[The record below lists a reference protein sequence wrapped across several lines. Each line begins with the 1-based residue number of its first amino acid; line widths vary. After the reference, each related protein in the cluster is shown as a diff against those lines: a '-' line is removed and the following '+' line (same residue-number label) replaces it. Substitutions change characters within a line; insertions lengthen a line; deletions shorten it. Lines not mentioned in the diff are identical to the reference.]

1 MPVIHPL
8 SDQLINQ
15 IAAGEVVERPAAA
28 LKELLENSL
37 DAQATHIE
45 VTLTGGGCKRLQVND
60 DGVGMARE
68 DLPLAVAR
76 HATSKIIAPSDLDAI
91 ATLGFRGEALAS
103 MAAVS
108 RFSLVSRARGAT
120 HAWRLDVE
128 GGTVG
133 TAEPAAL
140 AAGTTITLDDLYFNT
155 PARRKFLRTE
165 TTEWAHCEETFRRI
179 ALAYPDVAFLLKHN
193 GREIHRW
200 PGAARE
206 ERVQQVLG
214 EAFTKGARFLDA
226 SVVDLRLTGYVVSPA
241 AGTAS
246 PKEAAYFFVN
256 GRFVRDR
263 VVLHALREAFRDVL
277 HGGQQPSYALW
288 LTLDAHGVDV
298 NVHPQKTEVRFRD
311 SQAIH
316 RFVRQSVEQVLA
328 LPVGGQLTTGNAASS
343 SRYPGIETQRFS
355 VSEKLGSVVNAP
367 QSFARY
373 QPAQAAFSLPVRETA
388 AAERL
393 GPSPFYGRLFGAKPS
408 AMDEDI
414 FSSSSLPPAMV
425 ESESSD
431 VPPLGFALAQLH
443 GVYILAQNHAGLVLV
458 DMHGAHERI
467 VYERMKEMAA
477 SQPLPSQRLL
487 VPVSMVAT
495 TLEMATV
502 EAHSE
507 TLATLGFELNAVGPT
522 TLAIRCL
529 PVMLQDADAADLVR
543 AVLRDL
549 HDLGSTQEVD
559 ARRNEVLATMACHG
573 AVRAHRLLTIPE
585 MNALLRDMERTERG
599 GQCNHGRPTWHQLT
613 LEALDGLFMRGK

>member
-1 MPVIHPL
+1 MPAIHPL

-45 VTLTGGGCKRLQVND
+45 VTLTGGGCKRLQVSD
-60 DGVGMARE
+60 DGIGMERD

-76 HATSKIIAPSDLDAI
+76 HATSKIVAPSDLDAI

-108 RFSLVSRARGAT
+108 RFSLVSRARGAA

-133 TAEPAAL
+133 AVEPAAL
-140 AAGTTITLDDLYFNT
+140 AVGTTITLDDLYFNT

-165 TTEWAHCEETFRRI
+165 ATEWAHCEEMFRRI
-179 ALAYPDVAFLLKHN
+179 ALAYPDVSFLLKHN
-193 GREIHRW
+193 GREVHRW
-200 PGAARE
+200 PGATRE

-214 EAFTKGARFLDA
+214 EAFTQVARFLDTSA
-226 SVVDLRLTGYVVSPA
+226 ADLRLTGYVASPTAGA
-241 AGTAS
+241 AL
-246 PKEAAYFFVN
+246 PKEAVYFFVN

-288 LTLDAHGVDV
+288 LTLDPRSVDV

-316 RFVRQSVEQVLA
+316 RFVRQSAERALA
-328 LPVGGQLTTGNAASS
+328 LPVGGQVTAGVAISS
-343 SRYPGIETQRFS
+343 TKAVSGAQPSDVDARRFS
-355 VSEKLGSVVNAP
+355 VPAKPEE
-367 QSFARY
+367 ARTY
-373 QPAQAAFSLPVRETA
+373 YPSAQKAFSLPVRETA
-388 AAERL
+388 ASESL
-393 GPSPFYGRLFGAKPS
+393 GPSPFYGKLFGTK
-408 AMDEDI
+408 
-414 FSSSSLPPAMV
+414 SSSAIENVSSTSAPPITQEN
-425 ESESSD
+425 ESAG

-443 GVYILAQNHAGLVLV
+443 GIYILAQNHAGLVLV
-458 DMHGAHERI
+458 DMHAAHERI
-467 VYERMKEMAA
+467 VYERMKETAA
-477 SQPLPSQRLL
+477 SQSLPSQRLL
-487 VPVSMVAT
+487 VPVSMTAT
-495 TLEMATV
+495 TLEMATA
-502 EAHSE
+502 EAHAE
-507 TLATLGFELNAVGPT
+507 ALETLGFELNAVGPT

-529 PVMLQDADAADLVR
+529 PAMLRDADAAGLVR

-559 ARRNEVLATMACHG
+559 MRRNDVLATMACHG
-573 AVRAHRLLTIPE
+573 AVRAHRLLTVPE

-599 GQCNHGRPTWHQLT
+599 GQCNHGRPTWYSLT
-613 LEALDGLFMRGK
+613 LEALDALFMRGK

>member
-37 DAQATHIE
+37 DAQASHIE
-45 VTLTGGGCKRLQVND
+45 VVLAGGGCKRLQVND
-60 DGVGMARE
+60 DGFGMVRE

-76 HATSKIIAPSDLDAI
+76 HATSKIAAPRDLDAI

-108 RFSLVSRARGAT
+108 RFSLVSRARGAA

-133 TAEPAAL
+133 VIEPAAL

-165 TTEWAHCEETFRRI
+165 ATEWAHCEETFRRI
-179 ALAYPDVAFLLKHN
+179 ALAYPEIAFLLKHN
-193 GREIHRW
+193 GREVHRW

-206 ERVQQVLG
+206 ERVRQVLG
-214 EAFTKGARFLDA
+214 ETFSQGARFLDA
-226 SVVDLRLTGYVVSPA
+226 AAADLRLTGYVVPPA
-241 AGTAS
+241 AGVPP
-246 PKEAAYFFVN
+246 PKEAVYFFVN

-277 HGGQQPSYALW
+277 HGGHQPAYALW

-311 SQAIH
+311 SQAVH
-316 RFVRQSVEQVLA
+316 RFVRQSVERALA
-328 LPVGGQLTTGNAASS
+328 LPVGGQPLGFDEHHSRAAKTPENKVDV
-343 SRYPGIETQRFS
+343 SRPFTYY
-355 VSEKLGSVVNAP
+355 AP
-367 QSFARY
+367 S
-373 QPAQAAFSLPVRETA
+373 QAAFSLPVRETTV
-388 AAERL
+388 EGL
-393 GPSPFYGRLFGAKPS
+393 SPFYDKLFGAKSSVAAGDASPAPVPS
-408 AMDEDI
+408 ASAGTET
-414 FSSSSLPPAMV
+414 A
-425 ESESSD
+425 D
-431 VPPLGFALAQLH
+431 VPPLGFAIAQLH
-443 GVYILAQNHAGLVLV
+443 GIYILAQNRAGLALV
-458 DMHGAHERI
+458 DMHAAHERI
-467 VYERMKEMAA
+467 VYERMKDAVA
-477 SQPLPSQRLL
+477 SQPLPSQPLL
-487 VPVSMVAT
+487 VPVSMAVT
-495 TLEMATV
+495 TLEIATA
-502 EAHSE
+502 ETHAG
-507 TLATLGFELNAVGPT
+507 TLASLGFELNAVGPS

-529 PVMLQDADAADLVR
+529 PALLQDADAAALVR

-549 HDLGSTQEVD
+549 HDWGSTQVVET
-559 ARRNEVLATMACHG
+559 RRHELLATMACHG
-573 AVRAHRLLTIPE
+573 AVRAHRLLTLPE

-599 GQCNHGRPTWHQLT
+599 GQCNHGRPTWYQFT
-613 LEALDGLFMRGK
+613 LEALDALFMRGK

>member
-8 SDQLINQ
+8 TDQLINQ

-45 VTLTGGGCKRLQVND
+45 ITLTGGGCKRLQVSD
-60 DGVGMARE
+60 DGIGMARE

-76 HATSKIIAPSDLDAI
+76 HATSKIAAPSDLDAI

-108 RFSLVSRARGAT
+108 RFSLVSRARSTA

-128 GGTVG
+128 GGAVG
-133 TAEPAAL
+133 AVEPAAL
-140 AAGTTITLDDLYFNT
+140 AAGTTVTLDDLYFNT

-165 TTEWAHCEETFRRI
+165 ATEWAHCEETFRRI

-200 PGAARE
+200 PGVTRD
-206 ERVQQVLG
+206 ERVRQVLG
-214 EAFTKGARFLDA
+214 EAFAQEARFLGTA
-226 SVVDLRLTGYVVSPA
+226 AADLQLIGYVVPPT
-241 AGTAS
+241 AGSALT
-246 PKEAAYFFVN
+246 KDTAYFFVN

-277 HGGQQPSYALW
+277 HGGHQPSYALW
-288 LTLDAHGVDV
+288 LTLDARSVDV

-316 RFVRQSVEQVLA
+316 RFVRQSVERALA
-328 LPVGGQLTTGNAASS
+328 LPVGIQAVTNNLQHSNVEEERRFPFATRSETTAGVLRTSTYDS
-343 SRYPGIETQRFS
+343 T
-355 VSEKLGSVVNAP
+355 K
-367 QSFARY
+367 
-373 QPAQAAFSLPVRETA
+373 QAAFSLPVRETA
-388 AAERL
+388 AL
-393 GPSPFYGRLFGAKPS
+393 GGWGPSPFYDKLFGARPS
-408 AMDEDI
+408 TITESAALSE
-414 FSSSSLPPAMV
+414 AA
-425 ESESSD
+425 ESESAG
-431 VPPLGFALAQLH
+431 VPPLGFAIAQLH
-443 GVYILAQNHAGLVLV
+443 GIYILAQNHVGLVLV
-458 DMHGAHERI
+458 DMHAAHERI
-467 VYERMKEMAA
+467 VYEQMKEAA
-477 SQPLPSQRLL
+477 TTLPSQPLL
-487 VPVSMVAT
+487 VPVTLTASA
-495 TLEMATV
+495 LEMATA
-502 EAHSE
+502 EAHAE
-507 TLATLGFELNAVGPT
+507 TLATLGFELSAVGPT

-529 PVMLQDADAADLVR
+529 PAMLRDADAAALLR

-549 HDLGSTQEVD
+549 HECGDTQEIS
-559 ARRNEVLATMACHG
+559 ARRNELLATMACHG

-599 GQCNHGRPTWHQLT
+599 GQCNHGRPTWYQFSLD
-613 LEALDGLFMRGK
+613 ALDALFMRGK

>member
-45 VTLTGGGCKRLQVND
+45 VTLIGGGCKRLQVSD
-60 DGVGMARE
+60 DGIGMARD

-76 HATSKIIAPSDLDAI
+76 HATSKIVAPSDLDAI

-108 RFSLVSRARGAT
+108 RFSLMSREQGGA

-133 TAEPAAL
+133 TVEPAAL
-140 AAGTTITLDDLYFNT
+140 TTGTTVTLDDLYFNT

-165 TTEWAHCEETFRRI
+165 ATEWAHGEETFRRI

-200 PGAARE
+200 PSAARD
-206 ERVQQVLG
+206 ERVRQVLG
-214 EAFTKGARFLDA
+214 EAFAQEARFLDTA
-226 SVVDLRLTGYVVSPA
+226 AADLQLTGYVVPPT
-241 AGTAS
+241 AGSALT
-246 PKEAAYFFVN
+246 KDAAYFFVN

-277 HGGQQPSYALW
+277 HGGHQPSYALW
-288 LTLDAHGVDV
+288 LTLDARNVDV

-316 RFVRQSVEQVLA
+316 RFVRQSAERALA
-328 LPVGGQLTTGNAASS
+328 LPVGSQ
-343 SRYPGIETQRFS
+343 
-355 VSEKLGSVVNAP
+355 VVAP
-367 QSFARY
+367 QPFNVGEERRVPFLTRSEETAGAPRISSY
-373 QPAQAAFSLPVRETA
+373 DSTKQAAFSLPVREPA
-388 AAERL
+388 AL
-393 GPSPFYGRLFGAKPS
+393 GGWGPSPFYDKLFGTKSS
-408 AMDEDI
+408 ASAESAP
-414 FSSSSLPPAMV
+414 FSEGV
-425 ESESSD
+425 ESASEG
-431 VPPLGFALAQLH
+431 VPPLGFAIAQLH
-443 GVYILAQNHAGLVLV
+443 GIYILAQNHVGLVLV
-458 DMHGAHERI
+458 DMHAAHERI
-467 VYERMKEMAA
+467 VYEQMKEAA
-477 SQPLPSQRLL
+477 TTLPSQPLL
-487 VPVSMVAT
+487 VPVTLTAT
-495 TLEMATV
+495 ALEMATA
-502 EAHSE
+502 EAHAE
-507 TLATLGFELNAVGPT
+507 TLATLGFEVSAMGST

-529 PVMLQDADAADLVR
+529 PAMLRDADAAALLR
-543 AVLRDL
+543 AVLHDL
-549 HDLGSTQEVD
+549 HECGDTQEIS
-559 ARRNEVLATMACHG
+559 ARRNELLATMACHG

-599 GQCNHGRPTWHQLT
+599 GQCNHGRPTWYQFSLA
-613 LEALDGLFMRGK
+613 ALDALFMRGK

>member
-37 DAQATHIE
+37 DAQAAHIE
-45 VTLTGGGCKRLQVND
+45 VTLTGGGCKRLQVSD
-60 DGVGMARE
+60 DGTGMERE

-76 HATSKIIAPSDLDAI
+76 HATSKIAAPSDLDAI

-108 RFSLVSRARGAT
+108 RFSLVSRARDAT

-128 GGTVG
+128 GGAVG
-133 TAEPAAL
+133 AVEPAAL

-165 TTEWAHCEETFRRI
+165 ATEWAHCEETFRRI
-179 ALAYPDVAFLLKHN
+179 ALAYPEVSFLLKHN

-200 PGAARE
+200 PGATRE
-206 ERVQQVLG
+206 KRVRQVFG
-214 EAFTKGARFLDA
+214 ETFAKAARFLETSA
-226 SVVDLRLTGYVVSPA
+226 GDLRLTGYVVPPT
-241 AGTAS
+241 AGTAP
-246 PKEAAYFFVN
+246 PKDAACFFVN

-277 HGGQQPSYALW
+277 HGGHQPAYALW
-288 LTLDAHGVDV
+288 LTLDAHSVDV

-316 RFVRQSVEQVLA
+316 RFIRQSAERGLA
-328 LPVGGQLTTGNAASS
+328 LPVGSQVSS
-343 SRYPGIETQRFS
+343 GGVQHSELEGRRSYYYVSGKSADMANVSRSSTHYP
-355 VSEKLGSVVNAP
+355 
-367 QSFARY
+367 
-373 QPAQAAFSLPVRETA
+373 PAQKAFSLPVREA
-388 AAERL
+388 AAEGF
-393 GPSPFYGRLFGAKPS
+393 GPSPFYGKLFGTKFSVDAGGT
-408 AMDEDI
+408 
-414 FSSSSLPPAMV
+414 SSSPPL
-425 ESESSD
+425 SEASD
-431 VPPLGFALAQLH
+431 ETASAGVPPLGFAIAQLH

-458 DMHGAHERI
+458 DMHAAHERI
-467 VYERMKEMAA
+467 VYERMKETAA
-477 SQPLPSQRLL
+477 SQSLSSQPLL
-487 VPVSMVAT
+487 VPVSMQAT
-495 TLEMATV
+495 ALEMATA
-502 EAHSE
+502 ETHAE
-507 TLATLGFELNAVGPT
+507 TLMTLGFELNAMGPA

-529 PVMLQDADAADLVR
+529 PAMLQDANAEMLVH

-549 HDLGSTQEVD
+549 HDFGDTQAVEEH
-559 ARRNEVLATMACHG
+559 RNELLATMACHG

-599 GQCNHGRPTWHQLT
+599 GQCNHGRPTWHQFT
-613 LEALDGLFMRGK
+613 LDALDALFMRGK